1 MLRSIATVSISG
13 TLPEKLSAIAEAG
26 YQGVEIFENDLL
38 YYTGSPG
45 DIRQMAA
52 DLGLQITL
60 FQPFR
65 DFEGASRAQF
75 AANLERAR
83 RKFELMHQLGCNT
96 LLLCSSVSPD
106 TSPDIEL
113 QISDLRALAELA
125 ERENIKVGYEA
136 LAWGTEVNRW
146 QQAWRRVKAVDSPAM
161 GIVLDSFHVLALG
174 TMINYLD
181 RTVLGIAAPALT
193 HELGINAAIMGIVF
207 SAFAWTY
214 ALAQIPGGLFL
225 DRFGNKITYFLSLT
239 LWSLFTLFHGMAVG
253 IKSLLLCRFGLGVSE
268 APCFP
273 VNSRVVSAWFP
284 QQERAKAT
292 AVYTVGEY
300 LGLACFSPLLFWIMG
315 SFGWRALFISV
326 GVVGI
331 LFAFAW
337 WRLYREPHED
347 ARLSQQ
353 EHDYIAAGGGIH
365 TATAQNTQ
373 FSWPLVRQLLS
384 KRQIVGASIGQ
395 FAGNTVLVFFLTWFP
410 TWLATER
417 HMPWLK
423 VGFFAILPFLAAAGG
438 VMFGG
443 WVSDKLLKVTHS
455 ANLSR
460 KLPIIVG
467 LLMASCIILANWLHS
482 DTAVILVMSFAFFG
496 QGMVGLGWTLISD
509 MAPRGLGGLTAGL
522 FNFCA
527 NLAGILTPL
536 VIGFIVAFFG
546 NFFYALIYIG
556 GATLLGV
563 VAYVFILGDVK
574 RIELRVPQD

>member
-1 MLRSIATVSISG
+1 MSTYSHQQAVTTEAVATV
-13 TLPEKLSAIAEAG
+13 
-26 YQGVEIFENDLL
+26 
-38 YYTGSPG
+38 
-45 DIRQMAA
+45 
-52 DLGLQITL
+52 
-60 FQPFR
+60 
-65 DFEGASRAQF
+65 
-75 AANLERAR
+75 R
-83 RKFELMHQLGCNT
+83 RT
-96 LLLCSSVSPD
+96 
-106 TSPDIEL
+106 
-113 QISDLRALAELA
+113 
-125 ERENIKVGYEA
+125 
-136 LAWGTEVNRW
+136 
-146 QQAWRRVKAVDSPAM
+146 RRRI
-161 GIVLDSFHVLALG
+161 GILALLAVG

-181 RTVLGIAAPALT
+181 RTVLGIAAPELT
-193 HELGINAAIMGIVF
+193 QELGINAAIMGIVF

-331 LFAFAW
+331 VFAIVW
-337 WRLYREPHED
+337 WRCYREPQED
-347 ARLSQQ
+347 KHLSEQ
-353 EHDYIAAGGGIH
+353 ERNYIAAGGGIE
-365 TATAQNTQ
+365 AAAQTTK

-443 WVSDKLLKVTHS
+443 WVSDKLLKATGS
-455 ANLSR
+455 ANLGR

-467 LLMASCIILANWLHS
+467 LLMASCIISANWLHS

-509 MAPRGLGGLTAGL
+509 MAPAGLGGLTAGL

-536 VIGFIVAFFG
+536 VIGFIVAAFG

-556 GATLLGV
+556 GAALLGV

-574 RIELRVPQD
+574 RLEITEQQR